1 MKSLV
6 SALVI
11 AAIVFTVGA
20 TSQEKRPAKKP
31 TVSFSNDVYPIMK
44 KRCLPC
50 HASDSEN
57 PSELFMESFSDL
69 MKGGKHGKPI
79 IPKNGEGSVLI
90 QKINPNPP
98 FGEQMPLM
106 TKKKLT
112 DEEIDLFKTWI
123 DQGAKKN

>member
-1 MKSLV
+1 MKFV
-6 SALVI
+6 ISAGLI
-11 AAIVFTVGA
+11 AAMLLTAGG
-20 TSQEKRPAKKP
+20 TPQDKKNSKKP
-31 TVSFSNDVYPIMK
+31 AVSFTNDVFPIIK

-69 MKGGKHGKPI
+69 VKGGKHGKPVV
-79 IPKNGEGSVLI
+79 PKKGDESILV
-90 QKINPNPP
+90 QKIRPNPP

-112 DEEIDLFKTWI
+112 DQEVELFKTWV

>member
-1 MKSLV
+1 MKSFVLLFV
-6 SALVI
+6 PVLFAGLSIL
-11 AAIVFTVGA
+11 AA
-20 TSQEKRPAKKP
+20 QDKP
-31 TVSFSNDVYPIMK
+31 KERNARVSFSNDVFPIIK

-57 PSELFMESFSDL
+57 PSEFFMESLSDV
-69 MKGGKHGKPI
+69 MKGGKHGSPI
-79 IPKNGEGSVLI
+79 IPKNGDGSIIV
-90 QKINPNPP
+90 QKLKPGPP

-112 DEEIDLFKTWI
+112 DEEIAIFKEWI